1 MIRAVRLRH
10 FGYCVLLCVLLAT
23 TLLPRPGMAADA
35 DNGRR
40 LAQRWCQACHVVT
53 DGPRASTDGAPPF
66 ASIAARPDFDASKMA
81 LFLLDPHPKMP
92 DMSLTRFEA
101 GDLAA
106 YIGSLTRAGP

>member
-1 MIRAVRLRH
+1 MISAVKFRRIGGFL
-10 FGYCVLLCVLLAT
+10 LLAT
-23 TLLPRPGMAADA
+23 TLMPRPGMAADA

-66 ASIAARPDFDASKMA
+66 ATIAARPDFDAAKIT
-81 LFLLDPHPKMP
+81 LFLLDPHAKMP
-92 DMSLTRFEA
+92 NMSLTRMEA

-106 YIGSLTRAGP
+106 YIGSLAKAAR